1 MFKKIIKFTKDID
14 KDTECPMGRSVSGLF
29 NFIKYHNA
37 FVIIIMFVF
46 VVSFSALAANEDL
59 RDKVLGE
66 KIVIKS
72 GIDNSVIL
80 AADLENFDLEM
91 KILDVRED
99 ENNYYLAYQFKT
111 LGIQENV
118 WQITLRQKELE
129 ISKKVLAVQDLG
141 LYVTEELGEVID
153 YELAYLKEVQENEN
167 KKGDDRIVRETK
179 YEGLLGLIISTKTK
193 ELPPEYELVVK
204 LSVAEE
210 ILPAP
215 FDEGG
220 DDDSTQENGANEEEN
235 GANEEEDGA
244 NGDDDWNSDEIDI
257 PDDSSYYQK
266 LKELCEEN
274 DLFWYDDICNDEPE
288 TVLVCDPD
296 NLILCDTE
304 DLCDGIN
311 LYWYNNVCNDKE
323 EVVVF
328 DPVCDSDN
336 LNLCD
341 QSNCETEGGFWYD
354 DICNV
359 EPETVLVCDPDNLI
373 LCDTKDLCDGINL
386 YWHNGTCNDKEEVV
400 VSDPVCDSDNLNL
413 CGQSNCETEGGFWY
427 DDVCN
432 VEPTLEEAEFPIEN
446 SASDDVSE
454 EEPADDEPAGEEV
467 AEE

>member
-46 VVSFSALAANEDL
+46 VVSFSALAASEDL

-66 KIVIKS
+66 KIVTES
-72 GIDNSVIL
+72 GIDNSALL

-99 ENNYYLAYQFKT
+99 EDNYYLAYQFKT

-118 WQITLRQKELE
+118 WQISLRQKELE
-129 ISKKVLAVQDLG
+129 ISKKVLAEQDLG

-167 KKGDDRIVRETK
+167 KKGDDRIVQETK

-204 LSVAEE
+204 PPVAEE
-210 ILPAP
+210 QN
-215 FDEGG
+215 G
-220 DDDSTQENGANEEEN
+220 STQENGANEIPPDQER
-235 GANEEEDGA
+235 
-244 NGDDDWNSDEIDI
+244 DDWNSDEIDI

-274 DLFWYDDICNDEPE
+274 NLFWYDDVCNDEPE
-288 TVLVCDPD
+288 TVLVCDFDNINLCDTQELCEGVNLYWYNDICNDKKIPPTPFDEGGDDGTLDESQETPPVCDAD
-296 NLILCDTE
+296 NLILCDTKE
-304 DLCDGIN
+304 LCDKMS
-311 LYWYNNVCNDKE
+311 LYWYNDVCNDKE
-323 EVVVF
+323 EVVIS

-341 QSNCETEGGFWYD
+341 QSD
-354 DICNV
+354 
-359 EPETVLVCDPDNLI
+359 
-373 LCDTKDLCDGINL
+373 
-386 YWHNGTCNDKEEVV
+386 
-400 VSDPVCDSDNLNL
+400 
-413 CGQSNCETEGGFWY
+413 CETEGGFWY

-432 VEPTLEEAEFPIEN
+432 VEPVFEEAELPIGS

-454 EEPADDEPAGEEV
+454 EEPADDELIIEK
-467 AEE
+467 

>member
-1 MFKKIIKFTKDID
+1 MFKKIIKFAKDIN
-14 KDTECPMGRSVSGLF
+14 KDTKCPIGHSASGIASGLF

-37 FVIIIMFVF
+37 FVIIVMFVF
-46 VVSFSALAANEDL
+46 AVSFSALAASEDL
-59 RDKVLGE
+59 RDEVLGE
-66 KIVIKS
+66 KIVTES
-72 GIDNSVIL
+72 GIDNSALL

-99 ENNYYLAYQFKT
+99 EDNYYLDYQFKT

-118 WQITLRQKELE
+118 WQIILRQKELE
-129 ISKKVLAVQDLG
+129 ISKKVLTGQDLG

-167 KKGDDRIVRETK
+167 KKGDDRIVQETK

-204 LSVAEE
+204 PPVAEE
-210 ILPAP
+210 IPPAP

-220 DDDSTQENGANEEEN
+220 DDGSTQENGANEEE
-235 GANEEEDGA
+235 DGA
-244 NGDDDWNSDEIDI
+244 IGDDDWNSDEIDI

-288 TVLVCDPD
+288 TILACDSDNLILCDTRELCEGVNSYWYNDICNVEQETASPPDEGGDIPDDILVCDAD

-311 LYWYNNVCNDKE
+311 LYWHNNVCNDKE
-323 EVVVF
+323 EVVIS

-354 DICNV
+354 
-359 EPETVLVCDPDNLI
+359 
-373 LCDTKDLCDGINL
+373 G
-386 YWHNGTCNDKEEVV
+386 
-400 VSDPVCDSDNLNL
+400 
-413 CGQSNCETEGGFWY
+413 
-427 DDVCN
+427 VCN
-432 VEPTLEEAEFPIEN
+432 VELAPEETEFPIGN

-454 EEPADDEPAGEEV
+454 EEPSDDEPVGEEV
-467 AEE
+467 GEE